1 MITNAAM
8 KNGFTGGLIVD
19 YPNSQKAKKY
29 YLFLMAG
36 YSDEI
41 MNEAKEVIMPRAKTE
56 DDDDSDED
64 NSESDNEMVDIK
76 GKQRQKKNGIQKH
89 DKYKTH
95 GKVKDKS
102 WIMKKK
108 ERQRKQGKNVK
119 RDSKYSGRKRP
130 TSLN

>member
-19 YPNSQKAKKY
+19 YPNSKKAKKY

-41 MNEAKEVIMPRAKTE
+41 MAEAKSVIMPKAKTE
-56 DDDDSDED
+56 NDSDDSNDSD
-64 NSESDNEMVDIK
+64 NSNNNSDSDSSDGGRVNMKGRKNRSKVIK
-76 GKQRQKKNGIQKH
+76 KK
-89 DKYKTH
+89 DKY
-95 GKVKDKS
+95 GKGGSSNNSSVKGDKQ

-108 ERQRKQGKNVK
+108 ER
-119 RDSKYSGRKRP
+119 
-130 TSLN
+130 